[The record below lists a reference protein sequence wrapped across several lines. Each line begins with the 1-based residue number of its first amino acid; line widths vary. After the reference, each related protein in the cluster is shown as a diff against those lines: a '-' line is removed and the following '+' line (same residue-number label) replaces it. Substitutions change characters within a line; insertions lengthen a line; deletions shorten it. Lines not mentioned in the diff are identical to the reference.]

1 MNPLNFLK
9 LGRKQNLRDSQG
21 ALESILYDE
30 TTFYHRFTKDLATAK
45 SEVIIESPF
54 ITVPRLRVLKPFFE
68 KLINRRVKVFIITK
82 DPSELDENMSI
93 QAESGIQFFEE
104 LGVQVVL
111 CKGHHRKL
119 AIIDRNVLW
128 EGSLNILSQSCSR
141 EFMRRINS
149 KQLAEETFKFLKLEK
164 CVS

>member
-1 MNPLNFLK
+1 MFLFKRKALNSK
-9 LGRKQNLRDSQG
+9 LLTQDHFYGCFLRDLKNS
-21 ALESILYDE
+21 
-30 TTFYHRFTKDLATAK
+30 KK
-45 SEVIIESPF
+45 EVIIESPF

-149 KQLAEETFKFLKLEK
+149 KQLTEETFKFLKLEK